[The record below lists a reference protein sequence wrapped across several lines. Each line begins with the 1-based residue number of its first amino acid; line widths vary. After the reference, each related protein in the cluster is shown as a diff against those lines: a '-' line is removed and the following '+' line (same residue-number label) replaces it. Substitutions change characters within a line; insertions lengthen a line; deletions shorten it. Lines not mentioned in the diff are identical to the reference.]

1 MSNTIGN
8 GVYIHPTATIGNNV
22 TILCGS
28 VIGENVS
35 IGDNVWIGK
44 GCNIF
49 KDIVADTEID
59 HGSNVGKPDWLDQ
72 ADSSE

>member
-8 GVYIHPTATIGNNV
+8 GVSIHPTATIGNNV

-28 VIGENVS
+28 VIGENVE

-59 HGSNVGKPDWLDQ
+59 HGSNVGMNPYFDLE
-72 ADSSE
+72 DSSE